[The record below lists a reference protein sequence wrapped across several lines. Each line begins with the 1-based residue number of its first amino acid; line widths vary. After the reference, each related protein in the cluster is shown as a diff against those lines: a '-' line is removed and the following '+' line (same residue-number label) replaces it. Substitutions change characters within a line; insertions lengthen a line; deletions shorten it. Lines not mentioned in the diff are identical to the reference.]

1 MSGSIQ
7 AIPLANLVF
16 VFIPPGLVL
25 FIFYKFGLGHRELTY
40 ALGRMLLQLLLIGY
54 FLVFIFNTEHWGA
67 VAAVLGVMV
76 IASSWI
82 SLRVVKEGRTRL
94 FPLALASVATGG
106 GSTLLLIIFAV
117 LRLDPW
123 YLPRYVIPLAGMIF
137 AASMNTISL
146 AAERFRAERSQGA
159 TGQEAR
165 KAALKA
171 ALIPRINS
179 LFAVGLVSL
188 PGMMTGQILSGISP
202 LIAARYQI
210 MVMCMI
216 FGASG
221 LSAASFLLLAGR
233 HLTELAKAQ
242 KQRGSDPVQL

>member
-1 MSGSIQ
+1 MTPAVQ
-7 AIPLANLVF
+7 AIPLHHLAF
-16 VFIPPGLVL
+16 VFLPPLAVMIL
-25 FIFYKFGLGHRELTY
+25 FMRWGLGTAELIH

-54 FLVFIFNTEHWGA
+54 FLVFIFATTHWVV

-76 IASSWI
+76 LASSWI
-82 SLRVVKEGRTRL
+82 SLRVVKERRFTLFGRAV
-94 FPLALASVATGG
+94 LAVLAGG
-106 GSTLLLIIFAV
+106 GITLLLVIWAV
-117 LRLDPW
+117 LRLEPW
-123 YLPRYVIPLAGMIF
+123 YMPRYVIPLAGMTF

-146 AAERFRAERSQGA
+146 AAERFRTERRRGA
-159 TGQEAR
+159 GEQEAR
-165 KAALKA
+165 RAALTA

-202 LIAARYQI
+202 LVAARYQI

-221 LSAASFLLLAGR
+221 LSAAAFLALASG
-233 HLTELAKAQ
+233 HLDNGLSERSEEK
-242 KQRGSDPVQL
+242 GP